1 MSKGQKGAKSWG
13 RTCPICGKRYV
24 ETNFM
29 RRYTLDGV
37 VVDWYIRD
45 IHPEYPYISTDT
57 HILACRKKIQSL
69 PGKVKG

>member
-13 RTCPICGKRYV
+13 RTCHICGQRYL

-37 VVDWYIRD
+37 VVDYYTRYH
-45 IHPEYPYISTDT
+45 HPEYPYVSTNT
-57 HILACRKKIQSL
+57 HILACERKLKRT
-69 PGKVKG
+69 